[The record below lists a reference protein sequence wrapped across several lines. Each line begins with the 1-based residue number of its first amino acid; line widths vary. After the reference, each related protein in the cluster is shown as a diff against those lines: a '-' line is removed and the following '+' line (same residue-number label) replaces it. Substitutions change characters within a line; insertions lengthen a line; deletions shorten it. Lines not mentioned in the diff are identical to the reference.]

1 MKKALMLTWQGY
13 QDNEVLYPMYR
24 LHEDNF
30 EVDILAESKGFI
42 HGILGTKV
50 NATFESKDLTNDHV
64 NEYDFLVIPG
74 GVKAL
79 EKLRQQQNVIDF
91 ITAYNAAG
99 KTIACICHGAQML
112 ISAKVLPGRKASGYY
127 SIKDDIENA
136 GATYVDAPAVVDNN
150 LICCP
155 HYDHMGM
162 WLKEALDVYTKKR
175 YA

>member
-1 MKKALMLTWQGY
+1 MLTWEGY

-24 LHEDNF
+24 LHEDDF
-30 EVDILAESKGFI
+30 RVDILAESIGFI

-50 NATFESKDLTNDHV
+50 KATFESKNLTNAHV

-79 EKLRQQQNVIDF
+79 EKLRQQQYGLDF
-91 ITAYNAAG
+91 ITAFNASG

-112 ISAKVLPGRKASGYY
+112 ISAKVLDGRKASGYY

-136 GATYVDAPAVVDNN
+136 GATYVNHEAVVDGN
-150 LICCP
+150 LVSCP
-155 HYDHMGM
+155 HYDHMGK
-162 WLKEALDVYTKKR
+162 WLKAALDIYH
-175 YA
+175 AA

>member
-1 MKKALMLTWQGY
+1 MRKALMLTWEGY

-24 LHEDNF
+24 LHEDDF

-50 NATFESKDLTNDHV
+50 KATFESKDLTNAHV
-64 NEYDFLVIPG
+64 DEYDFLVIPG

-79 EKLRQQQNVIDF
+79 EKLRQQQNVLDF
-91 ITAYNAAG
+91 ITAFNASG

-112 ISAKVLPGRKASGYY
+112 ISAKVLDGRKASGYY

-136 GATYVDAPAVVDNN
+136 GATYVNYEAVVDGN
-150 LICCP
+150 LVSCP
-155 HYDHMGM
+155 HYDHMGK
-162 WLKEALDVYTKKR
+162 WLKAALDIYH
-175 YA
+175 AA

>member
-1 MKKALMLTWQGY
+1 MGK
-13 QDNEVLYPMYR
+13 R
-24 LHEDNF
+24 IF
-30 EVDILAESKGFI
+30 EI
-42 HGILGTKV
+42 HPPGKSVTTIHADGMISGPVPET
-50 NATFESKDLTNDHV
+50 DL
-64 NEYDFLVIPG
+64 LI
-74 GVKAL
+74 
-79 EKLRQQQNVIDF
+79 

-150 LICCP
+150 LVCCP
-155 HYDHMGM
+155 HYDHMGK

-175 YA
+175 YG